1 MLTFRLD
8 GVSLRLEELW
18 RLATEPG
25 WRVELAPE
33 ARHRM
38 EHSHAWVQQWL
49 QAGKHVYGV
58 TTGFGALASSR
69 ISPAE
74 AVELQYNLVRSHSA
88 GTAEWIPPEVVRAI
102 LVLRANTLAR
112 GYSGVRPAVVDFL
125 LELLSRNLLPAI
137 PRQGSVGASGDLVPL
152 AHLALALIGEG
163 SFHTEHGIEPA
174 AQVLTRFGLEPLR
187 LEPKEGLALINGTQ
201 MSAAYGALS
210 VYRARRCALVADI
223 AAALSADVLRA
234 HMRAY
239 DERIHQLR
247 PFPGQQQAAARL
259 RRLRTGSQLGNVPRA
274 HTLPQDAYSLRCIP
288 QIHGASH
295 DAIAY
300 VWNVLQT
307 ELNAVTDNPLIDP
320 ATGEHLEGGNF
331 HGQPLAL
338 ALDFLAIACAEL
350 ANVSERRI
358 ERLVNPHTSGLP
370 AFLSPRPGLHSGLM
384 IAQYTAASIVSE
396 NKILCHPASVDSIPT
411 SAGQEDHNSMS
422 SIAAYKAWQ
431 VAQNTETVL
440 AIELLCA
447 AQALEFLR
455 PAQSSPPLER
465 VVACIRKHVPPLEAD
480 RPLAEDI
487 QILRRLIESGQI
499 EEAAF
504 AEKASQPDVGCASPT
519 Q

>member
-1 MLTFRLD
+1 MPTLLLD
-8 GVSLRLEELW
+8 GASLQLEELW

-33 ARHRM
+33 ARRRM
-38 EHSHAWVQQWL
+38 ETSSAWVRQWL
-49 QAGKHVYGV
+49 QSGRRVYGV
-58 TTGFGALASSR
+58 TTGFGALGSVA

-88 GTAEWIPPEVVRAI
+88 GTAEWIPPEVVRAM
-102 LVLRANTLAR
+102 LVLRANTLAC
-112 GYSGVRPAVVDFL
+112 GYSGVRPVVVDFL
-125 LELLSRNLLPAI
+125 LELFSRNLLPAI

-163 SFHTEHGIEPA
+163 FFHTEHGIEPA
-174 AQVLTRFGLEPLR
+174 AHVLSRFGLSPLR
-187 LEPKEGLALINGTQ
+187 LEAKEGLALINGTQ

-223 AAALSADVLRA
+223 AAALSAEVLRA
-234 HMRAY
+234 HLRAY
-239 DERIHQLR
+239 DERIHRLR
-247 PFPGQQQAAARL
+247 PFPGQQQTAARL
-259 RRLRTGSQLGNVPRA
+259 RWLRAGSQLSALPRPT
-274 HTLPQDAYSLRCIP
+274 TLPQDAYSLRCIP

-307 ELNAVTDNPLIDP
+307 EINAVTDNPLIDP

-358 ERLVNPHTSGLP
+358 ERLLNPHTSNLP
-370 AFLSPRPGLHSGLM
+370 AFLAPKAGLHSGLM

-396 NKILCHPASVDSIPT
+396 NKVLCHPASVDSIPT

-422 SIAAYKAWQ
+422 SIAAQKAWQ
-431 VAQNTETVL
+431 VVENLKTVL

-455 PAQSSPPLER
+455 PARSSPALER
-465 VVACIRKHVPPLEAD
+465 VVACIREHVPPLEAD
-480 RPLAEDI
+480 RPLADDI
-487 QILRRLIESGQI
+487 QILRRLIDTGQI
-499 EEAAF
+499 QQAAF
-504 AEKASQPDVGCASPT
+504 GDEQPSLTIPMSSR